1 MKRIYWSPT
10 AKASYA
16 AILRYVMDNYPIE
29 VAIKMDDKVERLLAL
44 LLQNKHLCPAS
55 SQLPGIRRC
64 VITKYLSV
72 VYKFRG
78 EAIELVAF
86 FDNRTDLSV

>member
-1 MKRIYWSPT
+1 
-10 AKASYA
+10 
-16 AILRYVMDNYPIE
+16 MDNYPIE
-29 VAIKMDDKVERLLAL
+29 VAIKMDDKVERLLSL

-55 SQLPGIRRC
+55 SRLPGIRRC

-72 VYKFRG
+72 IYKSRG